1 LNPNSKSKILKVLH
15 CPELVGGN
23 PQILSKYEN
32 LLGLDSTLVF
42 ESPNL
47 YTNFHEGTSCFQGTS
62 TWKTELNRNNLIKK
76 TVCFD
81 GVVHLNN
88 GRFITPYFGE
98 RLHPK
103 ELVYSKWMRK
113 LIRFYARNL
122 LGMECFLSRLKNK
135 SKAIFLTF
143 QGSDARETQ
152 CFVEKHQQSGLAE
165 EIISRSGKSNNSI
178 RRKKML
184 LAGIADK
191 IYSLNPD
198 LLEVLPKGS
207 EFLPYATEAG
217 LNAKILPFNQSSE
230 FVVGHAPTHRIVK
243 GTDEII
249 RVVQNLRSKGIKIR
263 LELIEGLSREDAQKK
278 YQEIDLFIDQL
289 VIGWYGVV
297 SLEVM
302 ALGKPIIC
310 FIKGKGLRF
319 VPPKMLADLPII
331 NADES
336 SLEEKLVG
344 VMQMSSEER
353 QSLAERGLVY
363 LKNWHDPAKI
373 AQRVVGDYRKVLS
386 SQDHRLI

>member
-1 LNPNSKSKILKVLH
+1 
-15 CPELVGGN
+15 VGGN
-23 PQILSKYEN
+23 PQVLSKYEN
-32 LLGLDSTLVF
+32 LLGLESTLTC
-42 ESPNL
+42 ENPNL
-47 YTNFHEGTSCFQGTS
+47 YTNFHEGTSCFQSSS
-62 TWKTELNRNNLIKK
+62 TWKTELNRINLIKK
-76 TVCFD
+76 SVWFD

-88 GRFITPYFGE
+88 GRFITPYFGD

-113 LIRFYARNL
+113 LIRFYARSL
-122 LGMECFLSRLKNK
+122 LGIEYSLSRLKNR

-143 QGSDARETQ
+143 QGSDARETK

-165 EIISRSGKSNNSI
+165 EVIGRSGKTNNSI

-217 LNAKILPFNQSSE
+217 LNARILPFRQGNE

-249 RVVQNLRSKGIKIR
+249 RVVENLRSKGINIR
-263 LELIEGLSREDAQKK
+263 LELIEGLSREDAEKK

-302 ALGKPIIC
+302 ALGKPVLC
-310 FIKGKGLRF
+310 FIKGRGLRF
-319 VPPKMLADLPII
+319 VPQKMLADFPII

-344 VMQMSSEER
+344 VMQMSIEQR
-353 QSLAERGLVY
+353 QSLAERGLEY
-363 LKNWHDPAKI
+363 LREWEDPTKM
-373 AQRVVGDYRKVLS
+373 AQRVVGDYRNVLS
-386 SQDHRLI
+386 SQEHGIIGRN

>member
-1 LNPNSKSKILKVLH
+1 MRSVIH
-15 CPELVGGN
+15 CPEQVGGH
-23 PQILSKYEN
+23 PETLAKYERQ
-32 LLGLDSTLVF
+32 LGLKSTCF
-42 ESPNL
+42 C
-47 YTNFHEGTSCFQGTS
+47 EGKNPYASVSETVSYFD
-62 TWKTELNRNNLIKK
+62 NRSLLHSEISRRILLLRSV
-76 TVCFD
+76 TQT
-81 GVVHLNN
+81 GIVHLNN
-88 GRFITPYFGE
+88 GRFITPFFGDE
-98 RLHPK
+98 PHPK
-103 ELVYSKWMRK
+103 ESLFPKPLRK
-113 LIRFYARNL
+113 MIRLYALGL
-122 LGMECFLSRLKNK
+122 LAAEIALHRSGRVK
-135 SKAIFLTF
+135 KAIFLTF

-165 EIISRSGKSNNSI
+165 EIIGRSGKTNDSI

-217 LNAKILPFNQSSE
+217 LNARILPFRQADE
-230 FVVGHAPTHRIVK
+230 FVVGHAPTHRMVK

-249 RVVQNLRSKGIKIR
+249 RAVQNLRSKGYKVR

-278 YQEIDLFIDQL
+278 YQEIDLFVDQL

-302 ALGKPIIC
+302 ALGKPVLC
-310 FIKGKGLRF
+310 FIKGRGLRF
-319 VPPKMLADLPII
+319 VPARMLSDLPII
-331 NADES
+331 NADEN

-353 QSLAERGLVY
+353 QSLAERGLAY
-363 LKNWHDPAKI
+363 LREWHDPTKI

-386 SQDHRLI
+386 SKDHAII

>member
-1 LNPNSKSKILKVLH
+1 
-15 CPELVGGN
+15 VGGN
-23 PQILSKYEN
+23 PQVLSKYEN
-32 LLGLDSTLVF
+32 LLGLESTLTC
-42 ESPNL
+42 ENPNL
-47 YTNFHEGTSCFQGTS
+47 YTNFHEGTSCFQSSS
-62 TWKTELNRNNLIKK
+62 TWKTELNRINLIKK
-76 TVCFD
+76 SVWFD

-88 GRFITPYFGE
+88 GRFITPYFGD

-113 LIRFYARNL
+113 LIRFYARSL
-122 LGMECFLSRLKNK
+122 LGIEYSLSRLKNR

-143 QGSDARETQ
+143 QGSDARETK

-165 EIISRSGKSNNSI
+165 EVIGRSGKTNNSI

-217 LNAKILPFNQSSE
+217 LNPKILPFNQSNE

-249 RVVQNLRSKGIKIR
+249 RVIENLRSKGFKVR

-302 ALGKPIIC
+302 ALGKPVLC
-310 FIKGKGLRF
+310 FIKGRGLHF

-331 NADES
+331 NVDES

-344 VMQMSSEER
+344 VMQMSIEQR
-353 QSLAERGLVY
+353 QSLAERGLAY
-363 LKNWHDPAKI
+363 LTEWHDPTKI

-386 SQDHRLI
+386 SQDQCII

>member
-1 LNPNSKSKILKVLH
+1 
-15 CPELVGGN
+15 VGGN
-23 PQILSKYEN
+23 PQVLSKYEN
-32 LLGLDSTLVF
+32 LLGLESTLTC
-42 ESPNL
+42 ENPNL
-47 YTNFHEGTSCFQGTS
+47 YTNFHEGTSCFQSSS
-62 TWKTELNRNNLIKK
+62 TWKTELNRINLIKK
-76 TVCFD
+76 SVWFD

-88 GRFITPYFGE
+88 GRFITPYFGD

-113 LIRFYARNL
+113 LIRFYARSL
-122 LGMECFLSRLKNK
+122 LGIEYSLSRLKNR

-143 QGSDARETQ
+143 QGSDARETK

-165 EIISRSGKSNNSI
+165 EVIGRSGKTNNSI

-217 LNAKILPFNQSSE
+217 LNPKILPFNQSNE

-243 GTDEII
+243 GTNEII
-249 RVVQNLRSKGIKIR
+249 RVVENLRSKGFKVR

-302 ALGKPIIC
+302 ALGKPVLC
-310 FIKGKGLRF
+310 FIKGRGLHF

-331 NADES
+331 NVDES

-344 VMQMSSEER
+344 VMQMSIEQR
-353 QSLAERGLVY
+353 QSLAERGLAY
-363 LKNWHDPAKI
+363 LTEWHDPTKI

-386 SQDHRLI
+386 SQDQCII